1 MIPLLF
7 AVSAAL
13 MPLNELP
20 YAPDSLIYQTQEA
33 VESSIAEFETAVKTA
48 FDSFVSLSANGKYD
62 EAYQQW
68 SDLQFRFISLK
79 LTLYKTVDLSLN
91 KEVKASTPDQQTIL
105 EDHFKM
111 QLSSHSGLLNA
122 FVNNAHAA
130 EKLTPQQRLFTE
142 NILKDYQT
150 IFPNESAKISTA
162 LQQLSQREKK
172 SFAYAQGLVLSVD
185 PKTLTELNV
194 LTANI
199 ICFPGILPYMY
210 GGISPWQDRIEKL
223 VEMIRSTEAE
233 IVCLQEVWDPEAMR
247 ALIERLKADYAHFI
261 YDAGDPSGTLDVEK
275 MGYSS
280 GLFIASKLP
289 LEAVA
294 FERFY
299 RSIPKMSNR
308 GALCATCKAGNQR
321 IAFITT
327 HLQHGNTLEMREVRK
342 EQLHRCYALLTKAS
356 PSSNWG
362 FLAGDLNINALDPE
376 YQKSGLSDLFAI
388 PYAADRFRKKIEKA
402 TCTDYFNDLV
412 FTPFD
417 QRNQVVPNHEILDY
431 CIAPRSF
438 NSPVK
443 PIQKLIR
450 LFSIDAPRQALSDH
464 NALLTTWP
472 LSYAKSD

>member
-1 MIPLLF
+1 MIPILF
-7 AVSAAL
+7 AASAAL

-33 VESSIAEFETAVKTA
+33 VESSVAEFETAAKSA
-48 FDSFVSLSANGKYD
+48 LDSFIDLSKSGNFP

-79 LTLYKTVDLSLN
+79 LALDKTTDLSLKN
-91 KEVKASTPDQQTIL
+91 EVKDSTPAQKTIL
-105 EDHFKM
+105 EDRFKM
-111 QLSSHSGLLNA
+111 QLSSHSGLLDA
-122 FVNNAHAA
+122 FVNNAQAA

-142 NILKDYQT
+142 NVLKDYLT
-150 IFPNESAKISTA
+150 IFPNESAKISAA
-162 LQQLSQREKK
+162 LQQLSQWEKK
-172 SFAYAQGLVLSVD
+172 SFASAQGLALPIDSSTLS
-185 PKTLTELNV
+185 ELKV
-194 LTANI
+194 FTANI

-210 GGISPWQDRIEKL
+210 GGICPWEDRIDKM

-247 ALIERLKADYAHFI
+247 ALIERLKTDYAHFI

-275 MGYSS
+275 MGYNS

-294 FERFY
+294 FDRFY
-299 RSIPKMSNR
+299 RSIPKISNR
-308 GALCATCKAGNQR
+308 GALSAACEAGKQR

-356 PSSNWG
+356 PSSDWG

-412 FTPFD
+412 LTPFD
-417 QRNQVVPNHEILDY
+417 QRNQIVPNHEILDY

-438 NSPVK
+438 NSPGK
-443 PIQKLIR
+443 PIQTLIR
-450 LFSIDAPRQALSDH
+450 LFSIDAPTQALSDH
-464 NALLTTWP
+464 NGLLTTWP
-472 LSYAKSD
+472 LSSANSD